1 MILIHPNVIDVI
13 HAGLIVTF
21 HNVFD
26 APDDATY
33 QELAKVARKSKT
45 FKVIQKTG
53 PTNNRKNRRFMSVAD
68 FVETSNR
75 KRGTGSQLRELWYPS
90 ELVALVRALFKEDP
104 TINLGWILHV
114 APLHVQGVHQDDKL
128 QAKRIEE
135 STSQDLLGVPFED
148 LHWAI
153 FGALSDGQFLRVA
166 LGGNPTE
173 VTPYPLRK
181 GSITFMLT
189 NTWHEGD
196 DHTSDTPSLKI
207 FVDSAGQPA
216 DSNRQRY
223 FGVNSRQ
230 TSDDDRQE
238 IIANAASP
246 HIVEVEL

>member
-1 MILIHPNVIDVI
+1 M
-13 HAGLIVTF
+13 TF

-33 QELAKVARKSKT
+33 RKLAAVALKSHA
-45 FKVIQKTG
+45 FKGIQKTG
-53 PTNNRKNRRFMSVAD
+53 PTSTRKNRRFLSVAD

-75 KRGTGSQLRELWYPS
+75 KRGTGTLLRELWYPQ
-90 ELVALVRALFKEDP
+90 ELVALVRALFNDDP

-114 APLHVQGVHQDDKL
+114 APLHVQVAHQDDKL
-128 QAKRIEE
+128 QAKRIAD
-135 STSQDLLGVPFED
+135 STTQDHLGVPFED
-148 LHWAI
+148 LHWAT

-173 VTPYPLRK
+173 LTPYPLRK
-181 GSITFMLT
+181 GSVTFMLT

-196 DHTSDTPSLKI
+196 AHTSDTPSLKM

-223 FGVNSRQ
+223 FDVNGRQ
-230 TSDDDRQE
+230 TSEDDRQA
-238 IIANAASP
+238 IVVNAASP
-246 HIVEVEL
+246 HLVEVEL